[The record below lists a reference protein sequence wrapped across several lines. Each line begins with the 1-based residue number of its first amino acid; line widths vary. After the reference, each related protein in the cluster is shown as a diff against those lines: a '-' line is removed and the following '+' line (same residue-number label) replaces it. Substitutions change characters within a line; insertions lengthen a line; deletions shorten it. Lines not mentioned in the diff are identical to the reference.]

1 MLDRGDA
8 RGRKQMNVMARD
20 VATPK
25 APEKF
30 FIGGKWL
37 EPISNDRLKVVSPV
51 TEEELL
57 SYPEAG
63 RADIDRAIAA
73 ARDAF
78 DNGPWPRMEPAER
91 AKYLRRVADLL
102 TERLD
107 DLAQSWTLQVGAP
120 ISLTKKLVGQNPTLF
135 NYYADLIEK
144 EYRFVD
150 ERKRDDGGR
159 VRVVKEPV
167 GVCAAITPWNAP
179 MVLLSYKVSAALA
192 AGCTMVSKPSPETPL
207 DAYILAECIEK
218 AGLPEGVF
226 NLVPAGREGGDYLI
240 RHKDIDKVAFT
251 GSTAAGRHIAATCA
265 QRFARVSL
273 ELGGKSPAIL
283 LDDAD
288 FQAALPS
295 LMVYSMPITG
305 QVCFSL
311 TRILVPESREKE
323 FLDLYVGAVKNIKV
337 GDPFNPET
345 QMGPLTMARQL
356 DRVQGYIAAGRAEGA
371 KIACGGG
378 RPQGFDKGYFVEPT
392 VFSDV
397 TAHMKIVQEEIF
409 GPVVSVLTYRD
420 EEEAIHKANN
430 SPYGL
435 SGAVYTRDPERGYQI
450 ARRVRTGSL
459 TINGM
464 IVDPKHPFGG
474 FKQSGMGREGG
485 PEGLENYIETKTIH
499 YAG

>member
-1 MLDRGDA
+1 
-8 RGRKQMNVMARD
+8 MNMMARN
-20 VATPK
+20 VSPPK

-30 FIGGKWL
+30 FIGGKWR
-37 EPISNDRLKVVSPV
+37 EPISKERLKVVSPV
-51 TEEELL
+51 TEEEIL

-63 RADIDRAIAA
+63 RADIDLAVAA

-78 DNGPWPRMEPAER
+78 DNGPWPRMAPAER
-91 AKYLRRVADLL
+91 AGYLRKVAALL

-107 DLAQSWTLQVGAP
+107 DIAESWTLQVGAP

-135 NYYADLIEK
+135 NYYADLIET
-144 EYRFVD
+144 YPFDD

-179 MVLLSYKVSAALA
+179 LVLLAYKVSAALA
-192 AGCTMVSKPSPETPL
+192 AGCMMVAKPSPETPL
-207 DAYILAECIEK
+207 EAYILAECIEK

-251 GSTAAGRHIAATCA
+251 GSTAAGKHIAKACA
-265 QRFARVSL
+265 DRLARVSL
-273 ELGGKSPAIL
+273 ELGGKSAAIL

-288 FQAALPS
+288 FSKALPS

-323 FLDLYVGAVKNIKV
+323 FLDTYLGAVGNIKV
-337 GDPFNPET
+337 GDPFDPAT

-356 DRVQGYIAAGRAEGA
+356 ERVQGYIAAGRAEGRDGCLRRRTSA
-371 KIACGGG
+371 GHG
-378 RPQGFDKGYFVEPT
+378 QGLLHRAD
-392 VFSDV
+392 
-397 TAHMKIVQEEIF
+397 
-409 GPVVSVLTYRD
+409 R
-420 EEEAIHKANN
+420 IH
-430 SPYGL
+430 
-435 SGAVYTRDPERGYQI
+435 
-450 ARRVRTGSL
+450 RRHPRT
-459 TINGM
+459 
-464 IVDPKHPFGG
+464 
-474 FKQSGMGREGG
+474 
-485 PEGLENYIETKTIH
+485 
-499 YAG
+499 

>member
-1 MLDRGDA
+1 MNMVA
-8 RGRKQMNVMARD
+8 RNVAG
-20 VATPK
+20 PK

-51 TEEELL
+51 TEEEIL

-63 RADIDRAIAA
+63 RADIDRAVAA

-78 DNGPWPRMEPAER
+78 DRGPWPRMEPAER
-91 AKYLRRVADLL
+91 AKYLRKVADLL
-102 TERLD
+102 TARLD
-107 DLAQSWTLQVGAP
+107 DIAQAWTLQVGAP
-120 ISLTKKLVGQNPTLF
+120 ISLTKKLVAQNPTLF
-135 NYYADLIEK
+135 NYYADLIET
-144 EYRFVD
+144 YPFVD

-179 MVLLSYKVSAALA
+179 LVLLSYKIAAGLA

-207 DAYILAECIEK
+207 EAYILAECIEE

-240 RHKDIDKVAFT
+240 RHKEIDKVAFT
-251 GSTAAGRHIAATCA
+251 GSTAAGKHIAAACA
-265 QRFARVSL
+265 ERLARVSL

-288 FQAALPS
+288 ISAALPS

-323 FLDLYVGAVKNIKV
+323 FLDAYLGAVKNIKV
-337 GDPFNPET
+337 GDPFDPAT

-356 DRVQGYIAAGRAEGA
+356 ARVQGYIATGRAEGA
-371 KIACGGG
+371 KIATGGG
-378 RPQGFDKGYFVEPT
+378 RPQGLDRGYFVEPT
-392 VFSDV
+392 VFTDV
-397 TAHMKIVQEEIF
+397 TPEMKIVQDEIF

-420 EEEAIHKANN
+420 EEDAIRKANN
-430 SPYGL
+430 SPFGL
-435 SGAVYTRDPERGYQI
+435 SGAIYTRDHERGYQM

-485 PEGLENYIETKTIH
+485 PEGLDNYVETKTIH

>member
-1 MLDRGDA
+1 MNMVA
-8 RGRKQMNVMARD
+8 RNVA
-20 VATPK
+20 APK

-30 FIGGKWL
+30 FIGGKWR
-37 EPISNDRLKVVSPV
+37 EPISRERLKVFSPV
-51 TEEELL
+51 TEEEIL

-63 RADIDRAIAA
+63 RADIDLAVAA

-91 AKYLRRVADLL
+91 AKYLRKVADLL

-107 DLAQSWTLQVGAP
+107 DIAEAWTLQVGAP

-135 NYYADLIEK
+135 NYYADLIES
-144 EYRFVD
+144 YPFVD

-179 MVLLSYKVSAALA
+179 LVLLAYKVSAALA

-207 DAYILAECIEK
+207 EAYILAECIEK

-251 GSTAAGRHIAATCA
+251 GSTAAGKHIAKACA
-265 QRFARVSL
+265 DRLARVSL
-273 ELGGKSPAIL
+273 ELGGKSAAIL

-288 FQAALPS
+288 ISAALPS

-311 TRILVPESREKE
+311 TRILVPESREQE
-323 FLDLYVGAVKNIKV
+323 FLDAYLGAVKNINV
-337 GDPFNPET
+337 GDPFDPAT

-356 DRVQGYIAAGRAEGA
+356 ERVQGYIAAGRAEGA
-371 KIACGGG
+371 KVACGGG
-378 RPQGFDKGYFVEPT
+378 RPQGMNRGYFIEPT
-392 VFSDV
+392 VFTDV
-397 TAHMKIVQEEIF
+397 TPHMKIVKEEIF

-420 EEEAIHKANN
+420 EEEAARKANATD
-430 SPYGL
+430 YGL
-435 SGAVYTRDPERGYQI
+435 SGAVYTKDPERGYQM
-450 ARRVRTGSL
+450 ARKVRTGSM

-485 PEGLENYIETKTIH
+485 PEGLDNYVETKTIH

>member
-1 MLDRGDA
+1 MNMVA
-8 RGRKQMNVMARD
+8 RNVA
-20 VATPK
+20 APK

-30 FIGGKWL
+30 FIGGKWR
-37 EPISNDRLKVVSPV
+37 EPISKDRLKVFSPV
-51 TEEELL
+51 TEEEIL

-63 RADIDRAIAA
+63 RADIDLAVAA

-91 AKYLRRVADLL
+91 AKYLRKVADLL

-107 DLAQSWTLQVGAP
+107 DIAEAWTLQVGAP

-135 NYYADLIEK
+135 NYYADLIET
-144 EYRFVD
+144 YPFVD

-179 MVLLSYKVSAALA
+179 LVLLAYKVSAALA

-207 DAYILAECIEK
+207 EAYILAECIEK

-251 GSTAAGRHIAATCA
+251 GSTAAGKHIAKACA
-265 QRFARVSL
+265 DRLARVSL
-273 ELGGKSPAIL
+273 ELGGKSAAIL

-288 FQAALPS
+288 ISAALPS

-311 TRILVPESREKE
+311 TRILVPESREQE
-323 FLDLYVGAVKNIKV
+323 FLDAYLGAVKNINV
-337 GDPFNPET
+337 GDPFDPAT

-356 DRVQGYIAAGRAEGA
+356 ERVQGYIAAGRAEGA
-371 KIACGGG
+371 KVACGGG
-378 RPQGFDKGYFVEPT
+378 RPQGMNRGYFIEPT
-392 VFSDV
+392 VFTDV
-397 TAHMKIVQEEIF
+397 TPHMKIVQEEIF

-420 EEEAIHKANN
+420 EEDAARKANATD
-430 SPYGL
+430 YGL
-435 SGAVYTRDPERGYQI
+435 SGAVYTKDPERGYQM
-450 ARRVRTGSL
+450 ARKVRTGSM

-485 PEGLENYIETKTIH
+485 PEGLDNYVETKTIH